1 MSNFTFIFM
10 LVAFLVG
17 YTVIALEHPL
27 KINKTATALLLGV
40 LLWVCAVIG
49 GESILVNTEPLRDYI
64 TRNPGSGFTDWLV
77 HSELI
82 HSLGDI
88 AEILFFLM
96 GAMTIVEVVDTNGGF
111 KIITDHIK
119 TKKKTR
125 LLWII
130 CILTFFMSAVLDN
143 LTTSIV
149 MIALLRKMM
158 ERKDRLIF
166 ASMVILA
173 ANAGGAWSPI
183 GDVTTIMLWIAGD
196 VTSANIIVATLFA
209 SIVSILVPLLILTFM
224 MKGENEITPPEEVTD
239 HVEGSYT
246 NSKRMSTLFLCVG
259 VGALVCVPVFK
270 TLTHLPP
277 YLGMMGGLGI
287 LWILSEIVHRKQEAH
302 TKKYSILSIIS
313 RIDLPS
319 ILFFLGILL
328 AVNALRVV
336 GHLALLSNGLD
347 SIPMADP
354 GKYYVINI
362 IIGVLSSI
370 VDNVPLVAGA
380 MGMYHFPTDHYFW
393 EMLAYCAGTGGS
405 ILIIGSAAGVAVMGL
420 EKIDF
425 IWYLKHISWL
435 AFVGYIAGA
444 LCFIGQKAITNHFVQ
459 NENKAAVEMTTDG
472 VKEYLMGNTFYITS
486 DAPSMKDGQMIMMH
500 DSTTINFIEYC
511 ENGDSL
517 LGMRMSQVV
526 CNNVDGRFEFISQSS
541 QLYPGTINVEIRD
554 TLGHIDYNGFP
565 LTVSQSGRVF
575 SIQPDGY
582 GQESIIELR
591 KK

>member
-1 MSNFTFIFM
+1 
-10 LVAFLVG
+10 
-17 YTVIALEHPL
+17 
-27 KINKTATALLLGV
+27 
-40 LLWVCAVIG
+40 
-49 GESILVNTEPLRDYI
+49 
-64 TRNPGSGFTDWLV
+64 
-77 HSELI
+77 
-82 HSLGDI
+82 
-88 AEILFFLM
+88 
-96 GAMTIVEVVDTNGGF
+96 MTIVEVVDTNGGF

-158 ERKDRLIF
+158 QRKDRLIF

-209 SIVSILVPLLILTFM
+209 STISIVVPLIILTFM
-224 MKGENEITPPEEVTD
+224 MRGENEVTPPEEATD

-246 NSKRMSTLFLCVG
+246 NSKGMSTLFLCVG

-270 TLTHLPP
+270 TITHLPP
-277 YLGMMGGLGI
+277 YLGMLGGLGI
-287 LWILSEIVHRKQEAH
+287 LWVLSEIVHRKQEAH
-302 TKKYSILSIIS
+302 SKKYSILSIIS

-347 SIPMADP
+347 SIPMGDP

-435 AFVGYIAGA
+435 ALVGYLAGA
-444 LCFIGQKAITNHFVQ
+444 LCFIGQKAITNHFAN
-459 NENKAAVEMTTDG
+459 NENKAAVEMTQDG
-472 VKEYLMGNTFYITS
+472 VKEYLMGNTYYITS
-486 DAPSMKDGQMIMMH
+486 DIPSQKDGEMIMLH
-500 DSTTINFIEYC
+500 DSTTINFIQYC
-511 ENGDSL
+511 EASDSL
-517 LGMRMSQVV
+517 IGMRTSEVIYSYK
-526 CNNVDGRFEFISQSS
+526 DGSYEYIKQSS
-541 QLYPGTINVEIRD
+541 ELYPGRISVDIKD
-554 TLGHIDYNGFP
+554 TLGHIDYGGFA
-565 LTVSQSGRVF
+565 LTVSQSGRVY
-575 SIQPDGY
+575 SVQPNPY
-582 GQESIIELR
+582 GEANIIELR